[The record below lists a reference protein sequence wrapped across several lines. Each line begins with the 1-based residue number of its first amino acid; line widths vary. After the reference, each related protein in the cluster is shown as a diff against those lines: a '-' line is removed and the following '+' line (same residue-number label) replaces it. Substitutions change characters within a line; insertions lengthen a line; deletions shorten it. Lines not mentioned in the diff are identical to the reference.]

1 MRKAAPVAL
10 ILCSIVGILL
20 FLWPFVS
27 GSLPGASPATAIGLG
42 TAAALVTVEIGARR
56 LDARHLALL
65 AALAAIDAAA
75 RAVVVT
81 GIGGFSPIFLLVLC
95 GGYVFRAGYGF
106 VLGAVS
112 LLVSALVTGG
122 VGPWLPYQLFG
133 VAWVGAFAGLVG
145 RRQRGRPTMR
155 DVGVL
160 AVTGVVAGY
169 GFGAAMDVWNWTFYQ
184 SSPALGY
191 HAGMGLSTAL
201 GHFGHYYLATS
212 LVYDSFRAGGNAVLV
227 GAIGLPVLVAL
238 ARLRASLHTDVDLE
252 PVATRSG
259 ATGPPP
265 RPADGAAGP
274 PLLS

>member
-1 MRKAAPVAL
+1 MAL
-10 ILCSIVGILL
+10 LLTSVVGILL

-27 GSLPGASPATAIGLG
+27 GNLPGASPATAIGVA
-42 TAAALVTVEIGARR
+42 TACGLVAVEIGARR

-95 GGYVFRAGYGF
+95 GGYVFGAGYGF
-106 VLGAVS
+106 ILGAMS

-133 VAWVGAFAGLVG
+133 VAWVGALAGLVG
-145 RRQRGRPTMR
+145 RRQRGRPTIK
-155 DVGVL
+155 DVGIL
-160 AVTGVVAGY
+160 AVTGAVAGY
-169 GFGAAMDVWNWTFYQ
+169 GFGAALDVWNWTFYQ
-184 SSPALGY
+184 SSPSLGY

-201 GHFGHYYLATS
+201 SHFGHYYLATS

-238 ARLRASLHTDVDLE
+238 ARLRASLHTDVDPDPTPAMGSL
-252 PVATRSG
+252 
-259 ATGPPP
+259 PPSE
-265 RPADGAAGP
+265 GSAASRIP
-274 PLLS
+274 T